1 MKTILLVDD
10 DELIR
15 KMFGAALERF
25 GFRVVVATSGD
36 EALTLAHQHLPDLVL
51 SDINMPGTDGCTLL
65 QSMRADPELATKQ
78 IVLMTGQR
86 TETVQRSS
94 MDLGADDFLL
104 KPFSAE
110 ELNRCVTAR
119 LRRSDVSRRVE
130 DQAIHA
136 IQKTLHSTLPH
147 EFFTPLAGIL
157 GLVEILQADISR
169 LAPNELQEI
178 LIDIQNS
185 GLRLHRTL
193 RNYLMLFDLE
203 RANPQEPSIQQGLS
217 GESLRESI
225 HTGAETAARRHGRLQ
240 HLVLEIE
247 PCFGSGNP
255 YDIAIIAEELVVN
268 ACAYSRHGSKV
279 ILTLSTSG
287 MLTVKDEGRGM
298 TDDQLAQ
305 VGAFRQFNRARFEQ
319 QGLGLGLAL
328 IQRLAAR
335 NGATFDIQSKL
346 GVGTIVSLSTQIHKY
361 TNVS

>member
-15 KMFGAALERF
+15 RMFGAALERF
-25 GFRVVVATSGD
+25 GFHVVVATSGD
-36 EALTLAHQHLPDLVL
+36 EALTLARQHLPDLVL
-51 SDINMPGTDGCTLL
+51 SDINMPGTNGCTLL
-65 QSMRADPELATKQ
+65 QSLRADPELATKQ

-86 TETVQRSS
+86 TETLQRSS

-130 DQAIHA
+130 DRAIHS

-157 GLVEILQADISR
+157 GLVEILQTDISR
-169 LAPNELQEI
+169 LTPNELQEI
-178 LIDIQNS
+178 LVDIQNS

-203 RANPQEPSIQQGLS
+203 RAAALGTGKEPALAV
-217 GESLRESI
+217 ESI
-225 HTGAETAARRHGRLQ
+225 RECVLAGAETAARRHCRLRD
-240 HLVLEIE
+240 LVLQIA
-247 PCFGSGNP
+247 PCSVAVNP
-255 YDIAIIAEELVVN
+255 NDFAIIAEELVDN
-268 ACAYSRHGSKV
+268 ACAYSRNGSKV
-279 ILTLSTSG
+279 IVTLSTSG

-305 VGAFRQFNRARFEQ
+305 VGAFRQFDRAKFEQ

-328 IQRLAAR
+328 VQRLTAR
-335 NGATFDIQSKL
+335 QGSTFDIQSEL
-346 GVGTIVSLSTQIHKY
+346 GVGTIVRVRLTKG
-361 TNVS
+361 